1 MVVAALLAVATL
13 YVGWP
18 LFPAIIL
25 GAWLGMLAM
34 PFATWLKRH
43 VGGRGRAAAGATTL
57 IVLAILVP
65 LTGILVLVVS
75 AGIDLWAE
83 IRNWP
88 PGRGALKALV
98 TQPGDQV
105 TSPTRMA
112 ELLREYA
119 PQTWNLA
126 MTLLQGVST
135 AALRLLVVLV
145 VTYTRLAHGH
155 EVYEWIAQRSPLPR
169 PHFDRLMSAFDETGR
184 ALIIGMGLTALTQG
198 AVAAISFTALGV
210 PRALTL
216 GGVTVIA
223 AFIPVIGTA
232 LVWAPVAAGLAIAG
246 RLGAGIVMF
255 VIGAGVIGM
264 IDNVLRPVL
273 TRRARSRLPTTMLML
288 AMLGG
293 LATLGFP
300 GVLLGPLIV
309 RLTVET
315 LDISREE
322 RARAPEAK
330 GADQR

>member
-1 MVVAALLAVATL
+1 MVAACLAAATL

-25 GAWLGMLAM
+25 GAWLGMLAR

-57 IVLAILVP
+57 IVLAILLP
-65 LTGILVLVVS
+65 LTGIIVLVVS
-75 AGIDLWAE
+75 AGIDLWTD

-88 PGRGALKALV
+88 PGRGALEALV
-98 TQPGDQV
+98 TQPGSDQV
-105 TSPTRMA
+105 TSPSRML
-112 ELLREYA
+112 ELARQYA

-155 EVYEWIAQRSPLPR
+155 ETYEWIARRSPLPR
-169 PHFDRLMSAFDETGR
+169 ADFERLTNAFDETGR
-184 ALIIGMGLTALTQG
+184 ALIIGMGLTAMLQG
-198 AVAAISFTALGV
+198 AVAAVAFTALGV

-223 AFIPVIGTA
+223 AFIPVVGTA
-232 LVWAPVAAGLAIAG
+232 LVWAPVAAGLALSG
-246 RLGAGIVMF
+246 RLVAGLVMF
-255 VIGAGVIGM
+255 AIGAGVIGM
-264 IDNVLRPVL
+264 LDNIVRPVL
-273 TRRARSRLPTTMLML
+273 TRRARSRLPATMLMI

-300 GVLLGPLIV
+300 GILLGPLVV
-309 RLTVET
+309 RLAIET
-315 LDISREE
+315 LDIAQEE
-322 RARAPEAK
+322 RAREPEANS
-330 GADQR
+330 QR